1 MSCLLHRRPGKQR
14 PLLQAG
20 GAATGCGPDAYLFS
34 CEDLGSPSLWRKAMH
49 RTANA
54 GAPEQAADAVQASKK
69 APTHVKRSS
78 PPALLCTLD
87 SRANKGRI
95 VAKQPGECNC
105 LYLLQ

>member
-20 GAATGCGPDAYLFS
+20 GAATG